1 MIETIKRLIG
11 YRKYGAFDRPDEIG
25 RGVSIVKK
33 EQIESHYHISGLPV
47 GMISTETKDQGRTN
61 RCTAYALSK
70 VVEIMATRRLK
81 KMIFID
87 PNELWKHQ
95 LESGATE
102 KGGDSLQNA
111 VRQLVKYGAS
121 FNDYDPST
129 GKKCIRRITFDGFSR
144 IMPKDFD
151 KWLEDGHPI
160 FTGVTVY
167 DDFVVN
173 DIIDFDGKKM
183 GGHAIP
189 IVGGGTA
196 RYRIENSWNDKW
208 GIDGTCLLNKEDSSR
223 CMSSYVLIGMN
234 IV

>member
-1 MIETIKRLIG
+1 MKELILKGLG
-11 YRKYGAFDRPDEIG
+11 YRKCGAFDRPEEIG
-25 RGVSIVKK
+25 KGTQVVKK
-33 EQIESHYHISGLPV
+33 EQIESHHRISDIPM
-47 GMISTETKDQGRTN
+47 GMISTETKDQGRSN
-61 RCTAYALSK
+61 RCTSYALAK
-70 VVEIMATRRLK
+70 VVEIMATRRLH

-87 PNELWKHQ
+87 PNELWQHQ
-95 LESGATE
+95 LETGASE
-102 KGGDSLQNA
+102 KDGDSLQNA
-111 VRQLVKYGAS
+111 VRQLVKYGVS

-129 GKKCIRRITFDGFSR
+129 GKKCIRRITFDGFTR

-173 DIIDFDGKKM
+173 DVIDFEGKKM

-189 IVGGGTA
+189 IIGGGQS
-196 RYRIENSWNDKW
+196 RYRVENSWGSKW
-208 GIDGTCLLNKEDSSR
+208 GMDGTCLMNKEDSNR